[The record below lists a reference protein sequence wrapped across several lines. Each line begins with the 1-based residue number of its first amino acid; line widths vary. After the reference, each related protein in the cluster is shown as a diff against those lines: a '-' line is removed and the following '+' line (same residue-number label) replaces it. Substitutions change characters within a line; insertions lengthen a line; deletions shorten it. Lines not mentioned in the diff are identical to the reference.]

1 MTKAILF
8 DFGGVITE
16 SPFDAFNVFER
27 ERGIPN
33 NFIRTLNSTHHDS
46 NAWARLER
54 GEITPDQFDEIFRE
68 EALKSGEDIGG
79 LEVLKLVFT
88 PIRPSMIQ
96 LIQTYKKDYQVACLT
111 NNFPRTKKLEQLV
124 GIQRLNGWER
134 IFKEFSYVI
143 ESAKVGYRKPEK
155 KFFEIACSTIG
166 ISPENTVF
174 LDDIGSNLK
183 PAKLMGMKTIKV
195 TSENQAIADLRIA
208 LKEG

>member
-68 EALKSGEDIGG
+68 K
-79 LEVLKLVFT
+79 V
-88 PIRPSMIQ
+88 
-96 LIQTYKKDYQVACLT
+96 
-111 NNFPRTKKLEQLV
+111 
-124 GIQRLNGWER
+124 ER
-134 IFKEFSYVI
+134 I
-143 ESAKVGYRKPEK
+143 
-155 KFFEIACSTIG
+155 
-166 ISPENTVF
+166 
-174 LDDIGSNLK
+174 
-183 PAKLMGMKTIKV
+183 
-195 TSENQAIADLRIA
+195 
-208 LKEG
+208 